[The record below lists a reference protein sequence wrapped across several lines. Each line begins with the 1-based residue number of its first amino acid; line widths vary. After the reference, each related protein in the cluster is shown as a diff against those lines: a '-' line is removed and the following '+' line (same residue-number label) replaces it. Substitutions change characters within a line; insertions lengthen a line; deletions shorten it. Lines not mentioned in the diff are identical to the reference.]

1 MLRVKNE
8 VGKEDW
14 ISAFVHLTLNHERA
28 ERMFWIKK
36 SDYQKPAHDGD
47 THNL

>member
-28 ERMFWIKK
+28 ARMLRIKK
-36 SDYQKPAHDGD
+36 PLYQKPAHDGD
-47 THNL
+47 THNV

>member
-8 VGKEDW
+8 VGKENW

-28 ERMFWIKK
+28 ERMLWIKK
-36 SDYQKPAHDGD
+36 PLYQKPTHDGD
-47 THNL
+47 KHNV